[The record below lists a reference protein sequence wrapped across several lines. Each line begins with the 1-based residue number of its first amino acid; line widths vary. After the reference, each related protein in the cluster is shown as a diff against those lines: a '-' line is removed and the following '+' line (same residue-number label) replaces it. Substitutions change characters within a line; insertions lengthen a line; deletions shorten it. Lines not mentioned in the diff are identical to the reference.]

1 MNADLDRISEQIIGA
16 AFEVSNALGAG
27 FLEKVYE
34 NALVHELKKR
44 GLLVEQ
50 QKRVTIYYD
59 GVVVGDYYSDLLVER
74 LIIVELK
81 AVSRIENIHLAQC
94 MNYLK
99 ATGSNLG
106 LILNFGTPPG
116 GNQTGAVSLI
126 SQPLSFGWA

>member
-1 MNADLDRISEQIIGA
+1 MNADLERISEEIIGA
-16 AFEVSNALGAG
+16 AFQVGNTPGAG

-34 NALVHELKKR
+34 NAPIHELKKR

-50 QKRVTIYYD
+50 QKKVTIYYD

-106 LILNFGTPPG
+106 FILNFGTPRVEIKRVVNNYHPH
-116 GNQTGAVSLI
+116 
-126 SQPLSFGWA
+126 PK

>member
-106 LILNFGTPPG
+106 LILNFGTPRVEIKRVVNNYHPH
-116 GNQTGAVSLI
+116 
-126 SQPLSFGWA
+126 PK

>member
-16 AFEVSNALGAG
+16 AFEVGNTLAAG

-34 NALVHELKKR
+34 NALVHELRKR

-50 QKRVTIYYD
+50 QKKVTIYYD
-59 GVVVGDYYSDLLVER
+59 GVVVGDYCSDLLVER

-81 AVSRIENIHLAQC
+81 AVSRIESIHLAQC

-99 ATGSNLG
+99 ATGSNFG
-106 LILNFGTPPG
+106 LILNFGTPWVEIKRVVNNHHPHHK
-116 GNQTGAVSLI
+116 
-126 SQPLSFGWA
+126 

>member
-1 MNADLDRISEQIIGA
+1 MNADSDKISDRIIGA
-16 AFEVSNALGAG
+16 AFEVANVLGTG

-44 GLLVEQ
+44 RLLVEQ
-50 QKRVTIYYD
+50 QKKITIYYD
-59 GVVVGDYYSDLLVER
+59 GVVVGDYCSDLMVEG

-99 ATGSNLG
+99 ATGSKLG
-106 LILNFGTPPG
+106 LILNFGNPRVEIKRVANNYHPHH
-116 GNQTGAVSLI
+116 Q
-126 SQPLSFGWA
+126 